1 MVKRRSLLFKRVQGL
16 KLNHNMLR
24 KICVVTGTRAE
35 YGLLSRLMST
45 IQNTQTLQL
54 QVIACAAHL
63 SAKHGMT
70 VNQILADGFQVDAR
84 VEMLEEGDDSVA
96 IIKSVAKG
104 LVGFADALQHL
115 KPDILVILGDRYE
128 MLAAAQAALL
138 MNIPIAHIHG
148 GELTFGAVDES
159 IRHAI
164 TKMASVHFTAAESYR
179 QRVIQMG
186 EQPDRVF
193 NVGAP
198 GLDLIHHLTLL
209 SREQLA
215 ADLNMPLNSPLFLIT
230 YHPVT
235 WGTVGGVEALKNLF
249 SALADFPQA
258 TIVWTAPNADAQGE
272 AMHQMIKQWMQTT
285 NLNVQLFS
293 SLGSLRYLSVMAL
306 ADVVIGNS
314 SSGIIEAPALGTAT
328 VNIGSRQDGRLRAPS
343 IIDCAE
349 SCTAIQQAINA
360 AISEQF
366 RAIATKKVSVYG
378 AGNSAQ
384 MMTQVLAQIV
394 LQGLNTKEFYD
405 LTVKPTVIS

>member
-1 MVKRRSLLFKRVQGL
+1 M
-16 KLNHNMLR
+16 NNEILR

-35 YGLLSRLMST
+35 YGLLSRLMSE
-45 IQNTQTLQL
+45 IQHSEILQL

-63 SAKHGMT
+63 SPKHGMT
-70 VNQILADGFQVDAR
+70 INQIIADGFQVDAR
-84 VEMLEEGDDSVA
+84 VEMLEEGDSEAAMV
-96 IIKSVAKG
+96 KSVAKG
-104 LVGFADALQHL
+104 LVGFADALQQL
-115 KPDILVILGDRYE
+115 KPDVVVMLGDRYE

-164 TKMASVHFTAAESYR
+164 TKMASLHFTAAEPYR

-209 SREQLA
+209 TRQQLEV
-215 ADLNMPLNSPLFLIT
+215 DLNMSLNSPLFLIT

-235 WGTVGGVEALKNLF
+235 WGTAAGIEALQNLF

-258 TIVWTAPNADAQGE
+258 TLIWTAPNADAQGE
-272 AMHQMIKQWMQTT
+272 AMHQIIKQWVQTSS
-285 NLNVQLFS
+285 LNVQLFA

-343 IIDCAE
+343 IIDCTE
-349 SCTAIQQAINA
+349 SYAAIQQAINVAMTEGFQMSA
-360 AISEQF
+360 A
-366 RAIATKKVSVYG
+366 KKVSVYG

-384 MMTQVLAQIV
+384 MMTQVLANIE
-394 LQGLNTKEFYD
+394 LDRLNTKEFYD
-405 LTVKPTVIS
+405 LTVNSNVTNIKGNSREPA

>member
-1 MVKRRSLLFKRVQGL
+1 
-16 KLNHNMLR
+16 MLR

-45 IQNTQTLQL
+45 IQNAEMLQL

-63 SAKHGMT
+63 SLKHGMT

-84 VEMLEEGDDSVA
+84 VEMLEEGDDATA
-96 IIKSVAKG
+96 IVKSVAKG
-104 LVGFADALQHL
+104 LIGFADALQHL

-164 TKMASVHFTAAESYR
+164 TKMASVHFTAAEPYR

-198 GLDLIHHLTLL
+198 GLDLIHHLKLL
-209 SREQLA
+209 TRAQLA
-215 ADLNMPLNSPLFLIT
+215 ADLNMLLNSPLFLIT

-235 WGTVGGVEALKNLF
+235 WGTVAGIEALQNLF
-249 SALADFPQA
+249 SALTEFPQA
-258 TIVWTAPNADAQGE
+258 TLVWTAPNADAQGE
-272 AMHQMIKQWMQTT
+272 AMHQMIKQWVQTSD
-285 NLNVQLFS
+285 LNVRLFT

-314 SSGIIEAPALGTAT
+314 SSGIIEAPALGTVT

-349 SCTAIQQAINA
+349 SYTAIQQAISTAMSENVQVSA
-360 AISEQF
+360 A
-366 RAIATKKVSVYG
+366 KKISVYG
-378 AGNSAQ
+378 AGNSAE
-384 MMTQVLAQIV
+384 MMTEVLAQIV
-394 LQGLNTKEFYD
+394 LDRLNTKEFYD
-405 LTVKPTVIS
+405 LTVNR

>member
-1 MVKRRSLLFKRVQGL
+1 MNNKI
-16 KLNHNMLR
+16 LR

-35 YGLLSRLMST
+35 YGLLSRLMSE
-45 IQNTQTLQL
+45 IQHSEILQL

-63 SAKHGMT
+63 SPKHGMT
-70 VNQILADGFQVDAR
+70 INQIIADGFQVDAR
-84 VEMLEEGDDSVA
+84 VEMLEEGDSEAAMV
-96 IIKSVAKG
+96 KSVAKG
-104 LVGFADALQHL
+104 LVGFADALQRL
-115 KPDILVILGDRYE
+115 KPDVVVMLGDRYE

-164 TKMASVHFTAAESYR
+164 TKMASLHFTAAEPYR

-209 SREQLA
+209 TRQQLEV
-215 ADLNMPLNSPLFLIT
+215 DLNMQLNSPLFLIT

-235 WGTVGGVEALKNLF
+235 WGSQAGVDALQNLF
-249 SALADFPQA
+249 SALNNFPDA
-258 TIVWTAPNADAQGE
+258 SIVWTAPNADAQGE
-272 AMHQMIKQWMQTT
+272 LMHQLIKQWVQAS
-285 NLNVQLFS
+285 NLNVKLFT
-293 SLGSLRYLSVMAL
+293 SLGSLRYLSMMAL
-306 ADVVIGNS
+306 AEVVIGNS
-314 SSGIIEAPALGTAT
+314 SSGIIEAPALGAAT

-349 SCTAIQQAINA
+349 SHVAIQQAINK
-360 AISEQF
+360 AISENVQLTV
-366 RAIATKKVSVYG
+366 AKKNSVYG
-378 AGNSAQ
+378 SGNSAHYI
-384 MMTQVLAQIV
+384 TQVLANIE
-394 LQGLNTKEFYD
+394 LNRLNTKEFYD
-405 LTVKPTVIS
+405 LTVNPSVTNIKGNSREPA

>member
-1 MVKRRSLLFKRVQGL
+1 
-16 KLNHNMLR
+16 MLR

-35 YGLLSRLMST
+35 YGLLSRLMSE
-45 IQNTQTLQL
+45 IHDSEILQL

-63 SAKHGMT
+63 SPKHGMT
-70 VNQILADGFQVDAR
+70 VNQIMADGFQVDAR
-84 VEMLEEGDDSVA
+84 VEMLEEGDSEA
-96 IIKSVAKG
+96 MMIKSVAKG
-104 LVGFADALQHL
+104 LVGFADALQQL
-115 KPDILVILGDRYE
+115 KPDVVVMLGDRYE

-159 IRHAI
+159 IRHVI
-164 TKMASVHFTAAESYR
+164 TKMASLHFTAAEPYR

-198 GLDLIHHLTLL
+198 GLDLIHHLKLL
-209 SREQLA
+209 TRAQLA
-215 ADLNMPLNSPLFLIT
+215 ADLNMPLNSPLYLIT

-235 WGTVGGVEALKNLF
+235 WGTAAGIEALQNLF

-258 TIVWTAPNADAQGE
+258 TLVWTAPNADAQGE
-272 AMHQMIKQWMQTT
+272 AMHQMIKKWVQTSS
-285 NLNVQLFS
+285 LNVQLFT

-349 SCTAIQQAINA
+349 SYTAIQQAINVAMTEGFQMSA
-360 AISEQF
+360 A
-366 RAIATKKVSVYG
+366 KKVSVYG

-384 MMTQVLAQIV
+384 MMTQVLANIE
-394 LQGLNTKEFYD
+394 LDRLNTKEFYD
-405 LTVKPTVIS
+405 LTVNPKVNNIKGNSREPA